1 MATYTPKTIEEAQ
14 QIYYQALADANSGLR
29 LDTTQGSVV
38 YTLGRGS
45 AAIAVQQDTDLKD
58 LADSINL
65 STATGNDLDIYSTF
79 GLTRGA
85 ANKASG
91 TVLCLSNDSV
101 TTLAPNTILINPQ
114 SNRQYV
120 TQNAVA
126 LTVSYVEVPVKVEA
140 LLAGYLG
147 NLGAGTRLYST
158 QYPGVSF
165 VVGNSRSDLNTYTG
179 DITGGTDV
187 EDDDRFRTRIASWML
202 SHSTCAK
209 AMVLNRLLT
218 FPGVAKAFT
227 VTRAGGVLELWVDS
241 PSTFNA
247 AQKLEL
253 TNYVLPYIAAGI
265 VPAVSQITRKAVD
278 ISLSVVPYVGTDLD
292 VLSSRF
298 RQIILSFINKLEL
311 GQDLSIDSLSKVL
324 SPLASKVSISP
335 TKDVVASVGEM
346 IVLGNLDI
354 TYPV

>member
-1 MATYTPKTIEEAQ
+1 MATYIPKTIEEAQ

-45 AAIAVQQDTDLKD
+45 AALAVQQDTELKA

-65 STATGNDLDIYSTF
+65 STATGNDLEIYSSF

-85 ANKASG
+85 ANKATG
-91 TVLCLSNDSV
+91 TVLCLSNDSPIS
-101 TTLAPNTILINPQ
+101 LAPSTVLINPQ
-114 SNRQYV
+114 TNRQYL
-120 TQNAVA
+120 TQNPVA
-126 LTVSYVEVPVKVEA
+126 LTISYVEVPVKVEA

-147 NLGAGTRLYST
+147 NLKAGTRLYST

-165 VVGNSRSDLNTYTG
+165 VVGNSHTESNTYTG

-187 EDDDRFRTRIASWML
+187 EDDDRFRSRIASWML

-209 AMVLNRLLT
+209 AMILNRLLT
-218 FPGVAKAFT
+218 FPGVTKAFT

-247 AQKLEL
+247 AQKIEL

-265 VPAVSQITRKAVD
+265 VPAVSQITRKTVD
-278 ISLSVVPYVGTDLD
+278 LSLSVVPFAGTDLD
-292 VLSSRF
+292 TLSSRF
-298 RQIILSFINKLEL
+298 RQIILSFINKLEI
-311 GQDLSIDSLSKVL
+311 GQDLSIDSLSNVL
-324 SPLASKVSISP
+324 TPLASKVVISP
-335 TKDVVASVGEM
+335 AKDVLANVGEM
-346 IVLGNLDI
+346 IVLGNLDV